1 MKITKLRHPLTG
13 DWGISSK
20 SVVPN
25 SPVSEVTLYEYLLLL
40 FTKIGIQ
47 NGKY

>member
-25 SPVSEVTLYEYLLLL
+25 SPVSEVTLYICNVDSGDLY
-40 FTKIGIQ
+40 T
-47 NGKY
+47 